1 MTSGKIKAV
10 LFIIVFLL
18 IVAVLASWFV
28 SRDETG
34 APAPEPTAVEAP
46 PADDTLVVVTP
57 EPTAVLITP
66 QPTPVATPK
75 PTPAPTPVP
84 TPAPTPAPLFDISPA
99 ITAGSYGDPLGSGSF
114 SSSYGTG
121 LDLCVD
127 WSVVT
132 LNADEVSVSIRVS
145 VLSGALHSGPMPLG
159 INVGGQYETLTAN
172 AVNYDGAALAYSTLG
187 TQTFTV
193 SCPAGQ
199 TTSIPVQAS
208 WNFGGTYGGNEVPV
222 LESGGYI
229 NVTRQ

>member
-1 MTSGKIKAV
+1 
-10 LFIIVFLL
+10 
-18 IVAVLASWFV
+18 
-28 SRDETG
+28 
-34 APAPEPTAVEAP
+34 
-46 PADDTLVVVTP
+46 
-57 EPTAVLITP
+57 
-66 QPTPVATPK
+66 
-75 PTPAPTPVP
+75 
-84 TPAPTPAPLFDISPA
+84 
-99 ITAGSYGDPLGSGSF
+99 
-114 SSSYGTG
+114 
-121 LDLCVD
+121 
-127 WSVVT
+127 
-132 LNADEVSVSIRVS
+132 
-145 VLSGALHSGPMPLG
+145 VLSGALPSGPLPLG

>member
-1 MTSGKIKAV
+1 MTTGKIKAV

-18 IVAVLASWFV
+18 IVAVVASWFV
-28 SRDETG
+28 SRDEAAQAEAEAAAAAAAAAAAQT
-34 APAPEPTAVEAP
+34 PA
-46 PADDTLVVVTP
+46 
-57 EPTAVLITP
+57 
-66 QPTPVATPK
+66 PTPVPTPK
-75 PTPAPTPVP
+75 PTPAPTP
-84 TPAPTPAPLFDISPA
+84 APTPTPKP
-99 ITAGSYGDPLGSGSF
+99 TPVPVYGETLGTGSF
-114 SSSYGTG
+114 ESSYGTG

-132 LNADEVSVSIRVS
+132 LNANEVSVSIRVS

>member
-1 MTSGKIKAV
+1 MPVYG
-10 LFIIVFLL
+10 
-18 IVAVLASWFV
+18 
-28 SRDETG
+28 ET
-34 APAPEPTAVEAP
+34 
-46 PADDTLVVVTP
+46 
-57 EPTAVLITP
+57 
-66 QPTPVATPK
+66 
-75 PTPAPTPVP
+75 
-84 TPAPTPAPLFDISPA
+84 
-99 ITAGSYGDPLGSGSF
+99 LGTGSF
-114 SSSYGTG
+114 ESSYGTG

-145 VLSGALHSGPMPLG
+145 VLSGALHSDPMPLG
-159 INVGGQYETLTAN
+159 INVGGQYVTLTAN
-172 AVNYDGAALAYSTLG
+172 AVNYDGGSLAYSTLG

-208 WNFGGTYGGNEVPV
+208 WNFGGTYGDSDVPV

>member
-1 MTSGKIKAV
+1 MTTGKIKAV

-18 IVAVLASWFV
+18 IVAVVASWFV
-28 SRDETG
+28 SRDDAAQAEAEAAAAAAAAAAAQT
-34 APAPEPTAVEAP
+34 PAPTPVP
-46 PADDTLVVVTP
+46 TP

-66 QPTPVATPK
+66 APTPVPTPK
-75 PTPAPTPVP
+75 PTPAPTPEP
-84 TPAPTPAPLFDISPA
+84 TPTPKPTPVPV
-99 ITAGSYGDPLGSGSF
+99 YGETLGTGSF
-114 SSSYGTG
+114 ESSYGTG

-132 LNADEVSVSIRVS
+132 LNANEVSVSIRVS

>member
-1 MTSGKIKAV
+1 MTTGKIKAV

-18 IVAVLASWFV
+18 IVAVAASWFV
-28 SRDETG
+28 SRDEAAQAEAEAAAAAAAAAAAHT
-34 APAPEPTAVEAP
+34 PA
-46 PADDTLVVVTP
+46 
-57 EPTAVLITP
+57 
-66 QPTPVATPK
+66 PTPVPTPK
-75 PTPAPTPVP
+75 PTPAPTP
-84 TPAPTPAPLFDISPA
+84 APTPTPKP
-99 ITAGSYGDPLGSGSF
+99 TPVPVYGETLGTGSF
-114 SSSYGTG
+114 ESSYGTG

-145 VLSGALHSGPMPLG
+145 VLSGALHSDPMPLG
-159 INVGGQYETLTAN
+159 INVGGQYVTLTAN
-172 AVNYDGAALAYSTLG
+172 AVNYDGGSLAYSTLG

-208 WNFGGTYGGNEVPV
+208 WNFGGTYGGNDVPV
-222 LESGGYI
+222 LDSGGYI